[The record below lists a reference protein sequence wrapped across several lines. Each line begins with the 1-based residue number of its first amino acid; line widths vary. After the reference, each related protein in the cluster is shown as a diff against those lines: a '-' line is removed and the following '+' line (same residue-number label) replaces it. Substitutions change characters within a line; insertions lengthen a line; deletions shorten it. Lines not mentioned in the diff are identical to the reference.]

1 MFNIVLV
8 ICILVISLTI
18 SIYIA
23 ITKNINIIASIEH
36 DKVNPENIAKIS
48 YIFSTCLFLG
58 TVLIVAGDLVYEFNF
73 ILSIFFIILGISVLL
88 MFYVLFMMIEK
99 K

>member
-1 MFNIVLV
+1 MFNIVLA

-18 SIYIA
+18 SIYVA

-58 TVLIVAGDLVYEFNF
+58 TVLIVAGDLVYDFNF
-73 ILSIFFIILGISVLL
+73 ILSIFFIILGFSVLL
-88 MFYVLFMMIEK
+88 LFYVLFMIIEK

>member
-1 MFNIVLV
+1 MFNIVLD
-8 ICILVISLTI
+8 ICILVVSLTI
-18 SIYIA
+18 SIYVA
-23 ITKNINIIASIEH
+23 ISKNINIIASIEH

-58 TVLIVAGDLVYEFNF
+58 TVLIVAGDLVYDFNF
-73 ILSIFFIILGISVLL
+73 ILSIFFIILGFSVLL
-88 MFYVLFMMIEK
+88 LFYVLFMMIEK

>member
-18 SIYIA
+18 SLYVA
-23 ITKNINIIASIEH
+23 ISKNINIIASIEH
-36 DKVNPENIAKIS
+36 DKVKPENIAKIS
-48 YIFSTCLFLG
+48 YIFSACLFWG
-58 TVLIVAGDLVYEFNF
+58 TVLIVAGDLVYDFNF

>member
-36 DKVNPENIAKIS
+36 DKVKPENIDKIS
-48 YIFSTCLFLG
+48 YIFATCLFIG
-58 TVLIVAGDLVYEFNF
+58 TVLIVAGDLVYDFNF

>member
-8 ICILVISLTI
+8 ICILVISLI
-18 SIYIA
+18 LSIYVA
-23 ITKNINIIASIEH
+23 ISKNINIIASIEH
-36 DKVNPENIAKIS
+36 DKVKPENIAKIS
-48 YIFSTCLFLG
+48 YIFATCLFLG
-58 TVLIVAGDLVYEFNF
+58 TVLIVAGDLVYDFNF

-88 MFYVLFMMIEK
+88 LFYVLFMMIEK

>member
-1 MFNIVLV
+1 MFNIVLA

-18 SIYIA
+18 SIYVA

-36 DKVNPENIAKIS
+36 DKVKPKNIAKIS
-48 YIFSTCLFLG
+48 YIFDTCLFLG
-58 TVLIVAGDLVYEFNF
+58 TVLIVAGDLVYDFNF

-88 MFYVLFMMIEK
+88 LFYVLFKIIEK

>member
-8 ICILVISLTI
+8 ICILVISLTL

-58 TVLIVAGDLVYEFNF
+58 TVLIVAGDLVYDFNF

-88 MFYVLFMMIEK
+88 MFYALFIMIEK

>member
-1 MFNIVLV
+1 VFNIVLD
-8 ICILVISLTI
+8 ICILVVSLTI
-18 SIYIA
+18 SIYVA
-23 ITKNINIIASIEH
+23 ISKNINIIASIEY

-58 TVLIVAGDLVYEFNF
+58 TVLIVAGDLVYDFNF
-73 ILSIFFIILGISVLL
+73 ILSIFFIILGFSVLL
-88 MFYVLFMMIEK
+88 LFYVLFMIIEK

>member
-18 SIYIA
+18 FIYIA

-36 DKVNPENIAKIS
+36 DKVKPENIAKIS
-48 YIFSTCLFLG
+48 YIFATCLFLG
-58 TVLIVAGDLVYEFNF
+58 TVLIVAGDLVYDFNF

>member
-8 ICILVISLTI
+8 ICILVISLTLTIYVAI
-18 SIYIA
+18 S
-23 ITKNINIIASIEH
+23 KNINIIASIEH

-48 YIFSTCLFLG
+48 YIFATCLFLG
-58 TVLIVAGDLVYEFNF
+58 TVLIVAGDLVYDFNF

-88 MFYVLFMMIEK
+88 MFYFLFMMIEK

>member
-1 MFNIVLV
+1 MFNIIID

-18 SIYIA
+18 SIYVSIS
-23 ITKNINIIASIEH
+23 KNINIIASIEH
-36 DKVNPENIAKIS
+36 DKVKPRNIAKIS
-48 YIFSTCLFLG
+48 YIFATCLFLE
-58 TVLIVAGDLVYEFNF
+58 TVLIVAGDLVYDFNF

>member
-36 DKVNPENIAKIS
+36 DKVKPENIAKIS
-48 YIFSTCLFLG
+48 YIFATCLFLG
-58 TVLIVAGDLVYEFNF
+58 TVLIVAGDLVYDFNF

-88 MFYVLFMMIEK
+88 MFYVLFMIIEK

>member
-1 MFNIVLV
+1 MFNIVLD
-8 ICILVISLTI
+8 ICILVVSLTI
-18 SIYIA
+18 SIYVA
-23 ITKNINIIASIEH
+23 ISKNINIIASIEH

-58 TVLIVAGDLVYEFNF
+58 TVLIVAGDLVYDFNF
-73 ILSIFFIILGISVLL
+73 ILSIFFIILGFSVLL
-88 MFYVLFMMIEK
+88 LFYVLFMIIEK

>member
-1 MFNIVLV
+1 
-8 ICILVISLTI
+8 CILVVSLTI
-18 SIYIA
+18 SIYVA
-23 ITKNINIIASIEH
+23 ISKNINIIASIEY

-58 TVLIVAGDLVYEFNF
+58 TVLIVAGDLVYDFNF
-73 ILSIFFIILGISVLL
+73 ILSIFFIILGFSVLL
-88 MFYVLFMMIEK
+88 LFYVLFMIIEK

>member
-1 MFNIVLV
+1 MFNIVLD
-8 ICILVISLTI
+8 ICILVDSLTI
-18 SIYIA
+18 SIYVA
-23 ITKNINIIASIEH
+23 ISKNINIIASIEY

-58 TVLIVAGDLVYEFNF
+58 TVLIVAGDLVYDFNF
-73 ILSIFFIILGISVLL
+73 ILSIFFIILGFSVLL
-88 MFYVLFMMIEK
+88 LFYVLFMIIEK

>member
-1 MFNIVLV
+1 MFNIVLD
-8 ICILVISLTI
+8 ICILVVSLTI
-18 SIYIA
+18 SIYVA
-23 ITKNINIIASIEH
+23 ISKNINIIASIEY

-58 TVLIVAGDLVYEFNF
+58 TVLIVAGDLVYDFNF
-73 ILSIFFIILGISVLL
+73 ILSIFFIILGFSVLL
-88 MFYVLFMMIEK
+88 LFYVLFMIIEK

>member
-18 SIYIA
+18 SIYVA

-58 TVLIVAGDLVYEFNF
+58 TVLIVAGDLVYDFNF

>member
-1 MFNIVLV
+1 MFNIVLA

-18 SIYIA
+18 SIYVA
-23 ITKNINIIASIEH
+23 ITKNINIIASIEY

-58 TVLIVAGDLVYEFNF
+58 TVLIVAGDLVYDFNF
-73 ILSIFFIILGISVLL
+73 ILSIFFIILGFSVLL
-88 MFYVLFMMIEK
+88 LFYVLFMIIEK

>member
-1 MFNIVLV
+1 MFNIVLA

-18 SIYIA
+18 SIYVA
-23 ITKNINIIASIEH
+23 ITKNINIIASIEY

-58 TVLIVAGDLVYEFNF
+58 TVLIVAGDLVYDFNF
-73 ILSIFFIILGISVLL
+73 ILSIFFIILGFSVLL
-88 MFYVLFMMIEK
+88 LFYVLFMIIE
-99 K
+99 

>member
-8 ICILVISLTI
+8 ICILVISLTL
-18 SIYIA
+18 SIYVA
-23 ITKNINIIASIEH
+23 ISKNINIIASIEH
-36 DKVNPENIAKIS
+36 DKVNPENIDKIS

-58 TVLIVAGDLVYEFNF
+58 TVLIVAGDLVYGFNF

-88 MFYVLFMMIEK
+88 LFYVLFMMIEK

>member
-1 MFNIVLV
+1 MFNIVLA

-18 SIYIA
+18 SIYVA

-36 DKVNPENIAKIS
+36 DKENIAKIS
-48 YIFSTCLFLG
+48 YIFATCLFLG
-58 TVLIVAGDLVYEFNF
+58 TVLIVAGDLVYDFNF
-73 ILSIFFIILGISVLL
+73 ILSIISIILGISVLL
-88 MFYVLFMMIEK
+88 LFYVLFKIIEK

>member
-88 MFYVLFMMIEK
+88 LFYVLFMMIEK

>member
-1 MFNIVLV
+1 MFNIVLD
-8 ICILVISLTI
+8 ICTLVVSLTI
-18 SIYIA
+18 SIYVA
-23 ITKNINIIASIEH
+23 ISKNINIIASIEY

-58 TVLIVAGDLVYEFNF
+58 TVLIVAGDLVYDFNF
-73 ILSIFFIILGISVLL
+73 ILSIFFIILGFSVLL
-88 MFYVLFMMIEK
+88 LFYVLFMIIEK

>member
-1 MFNIVLV
+1 VFNIILDL
-8 ICILVISLTI
+8 CILVISLTI
-18 SIYIA
+18 SIYVA

-58 TVLIVAGDLVYEFNF
+58 TVLIVAGDLVYDFNF

>member
-18 SIYIA
+18 SIYVA

-58 TVLIVAGDLVYEFNF
+58 TVLIAAGDFVYDFNF

-88 MFYVLFMMIEK
+88 MFYVLFKIIEK

>member
-8 ICILVISLTI
+8 ICILVISLTL
-18 SIYIA
+18 SIYVA
-23 ITKNINIIASIEH
+23 ISKNINIIASIEH
-36 DKVNPENIAKIS
+36 EKVKPENIAKIS

-58 TVLIVAGDLVYEFNF
+58 TVLIVAGDLVYDFNF

-88 MFYVLFMMIEK
+88 LFYVLFMIIEK

>member
-8 ICILVISLTI
+8 ICILVISLTL
-18 SIYIA
+18 SIYVA
-23 ITKNINIIASIEH
+23 ISKNINIIATIEH

-58 TVLIVAGDLVYEFNF
+58 TVLIVAGDLVYDFNF

-88 MFYVLFMMIEK
+88 LFYVLFMIIEK

>member
-36 DKVNPENIAKIS
+36 DKVKSENIAKIS
-48 YIFSTCLFLG
+48 YIFATCLFLG
-58 TVLIVAGDLVYEFNF
+58 TVLIVAGDLVYDFNF
-73 ILSIFFIILGISVLL
+73 ILSIFFIILGISFLL
-88 MFYVLFMMIEK
+88 MFYVLFIMIEK

>member
-1 MFNIVLV
+1 VFNIVLD
-8 ICILVISLTI
+8 ICILVVSLTI
-18 SIYIA
+18 SIYVA
-23 ITKNINIIASIEH
+23 ISKNINIIASIEH

-58 TVLIVAGDLVYEFNF
+58 TVLIVAGDLVYDFNF
-73 ILSIFFIILGISVLL
+73 ILSIFFIILGFSVLL
-88 MFYVLFMMIEK
+88 LFYVLFMIIEK

>member
-36 DKVNPENIAKIS
+36 DKVNPENIVKIS